1 MDRIL
6 APVYMHP
13 SLTADDQR
21 PGPEFNFAPLTT
33 CCPLDAFFSALLLV
47 AGSHLNIRRSLVVG
61 NQMMRN
67 SLPLTLVVLAT
78 YWSGSASGQQTE
90 QSK

>member
-33 CCPLDAFFSALLLV
+33 CCPLDAFFSALLLFA
-47 AGSHLNIRRSLVVG
+47 AGLI
-61 NQMMRN
+61 
-67 SLPLTLVVLAT
+67 
-78 YWSGSASGQQTE
+78 
-90 QSK
+90 